1 VGPHAGPGAGEHVV
15 PTARG
20 PAGLRVLLPEGGARA
35 LVALGHGAGGRVD
48 APDLVAVATALSG
61 AGVGVGLVTQPY
73 RVAGR
78 RAPAP
83 AAALDDAWLEVVAAL
98 RGLAGAATVPVV
110 CGGRSSGA
118 RVACRTAA
126 ATGAA
131 GVLALAFP
139 LRPPPRR
146 TGEGPAGVV
155 RPSRAPELVA
165 AARAAPVLVVQGTA
179 DPFGAPADVT
189 AAVRAAGLHP
199 VAPPPA
205 SAGELSVHEVAG
217 ADHVLRAGRP
227 RRVPGEVA
235 TASVAAV
242 LAWVGARGIGPGGRG
257 VSGSAQGPHPED

>member
-1 VGPHAGPGAGEHVV
+1 MGPHAGPGAGEHVV

-20 PAGLRVLLPEGGARA
+20 PVGLRVLLPEGGARA
-35 LVALGHGAGGRVD
+35 LVALGHGAGGGVD
-48 APDLVAVATALSG
+48 AP
-61 AGVGVGLVTQPY
+61 
-73 RVAGR
+73 
-78 RAPAP
+78 
-83 AAALDDAWLEVVAAL
+83 
-98 RGLAGAATVPVV
+98 VPVV